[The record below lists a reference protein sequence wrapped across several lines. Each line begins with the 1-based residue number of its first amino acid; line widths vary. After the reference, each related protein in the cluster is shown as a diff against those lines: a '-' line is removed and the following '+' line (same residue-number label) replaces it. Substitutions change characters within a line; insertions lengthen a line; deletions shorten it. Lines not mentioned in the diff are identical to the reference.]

1 MTNLIF
7 ACGLTAGLILDL
19 LLLRTFLAPSFR
31 IWPTPEP
38 GSWQSLTFWG
48 LFRGTWL
55 VTFVVAA
62 LDWNA
67 TPLLDWTRYIVALPL
82 GLTGLFITVCGYF
95 NLGLGNTYCG
105 EHGLVTGGL
114 YRFSRNPQ
122 YAASIMGLI
131 GLSIGANSILT
142 IILSMVIIAAY
153 VLMALV
159 EEECYGAP
167 YRDYVSHTARFL
179 DIQGLIALVE
189 RKKPCGRPAS
199 YSAASAGRRA
209 ATTSRAASSTSMP
222 APSRCARSA
231 STRRNARARGCPW
244 NSPRICRVI

>member
-1 MTNLIF
+1 MTFLVF

-19 LLLRTFLAPSFR
+19 LLLRTLLAPPFR

-48 LFRGTWL
+48 LFRGGM
-55 VTFVVAA
+55 VATFIVAA

-67 TPLLDWTRYIVALPL
+67 TPLHWTRYIVALPL

-105 EHGLVTGGL
+105 ADGLVTGGL

-122 YAASIMGLI
+122 YTASIIGLV

-142 IILSMVIIAAY
+142 IIMSVVMSGAY
-153 VLMALV
+153 VMMALV
-159 EEECYGAP
+159 EEDWLKQLYGAP
-167 YRDYVSHTARFL
+167 YRDYCRETSRFL
-179 DIQGLIALVE
+179 DVQGLITLIE
-189 RKKPCGRPAS
+189 RKKPSRQ
-199 YSAASAGRRA
+199 AG
-209 ATTSRAASSTSMP
+209 
-222 APSRCARSA
+222 
-231 STRRNARARGCPW
+231 
-244 NSPRICRVI
+244 

>member
-1 MTNLIF
+1 MTLLVF

-19 LLLRTFLAPSFR
+19 LLLRTLLAPPFR

-48 LFRGTWL
+48 LFRGGMIA
-55 VTFVVAA
+55 TFIVAA

-105 EHGLVTGGL
+105 ADGLVTGGL

-122 YAASIMGLI
+122 YTASIIGLI

-142 IILSMVIIAAY
+142 VIMSVVMSGAY
-153 VLMALV
+153 VMMALV
-159 EEECYGAP
+159 EEDWLKQLYGAP
-167 YRDYVSHTARFL
+167 YRDYCRETSRFL
-179 DIQGLIALVE
+179 DIQGLIALIE
-189 RKKPCGRPAS
+189 RKKPSRQ
-199 YSAASAGRRA
+199 AG
-209 ATTSRAASSTSMP
+209 
-222 APSRCARSA
+222 
-231 STRRNARARGCPW
+231 
-244 NSPRICRVI
+244 

>member
-1 MTNLIF
+1 MTLLVF

-19 LLLRTFLAPSFR
+19 LLLRTLLAPPFR

-48 LFRGTWL
+48 LFRGGMIA
-55 VTFVVAA
+55 TFIVAA

-95 NLGLGNTYCG
+95 KLCLGNTCCG
-105 EHGLVTGGL
+105 ADGLVTGGL

-122 YAASIMGLI
+122 YTASILGLI

-142 IILSMVIIAAY
+142 VIMSVVMSGAY
-153 VLMALV
+153 VMMALV
-159 EEECYGAP
+159 EEDWLKQLYGAP
-167 YRDYVSHTARFL
+167 YRDYCRETSRFL
-179 DIQGLIALVE
+179 DIQGLIALID
-189 RKKPCGRPAS
+189 RKKP
-199 YSAASAGRRA
+199 
-209 ATTSRAASSTSMP
+209 SRQT
-222 APSRCARSA
+222 
-231 STRRNARARGCPW
+231 G
-244 NSPRICRVI
+244 